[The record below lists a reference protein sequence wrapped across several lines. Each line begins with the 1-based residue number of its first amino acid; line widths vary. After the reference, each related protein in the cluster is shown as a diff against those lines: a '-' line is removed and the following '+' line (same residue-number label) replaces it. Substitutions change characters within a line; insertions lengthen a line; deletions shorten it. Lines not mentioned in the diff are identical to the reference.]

1 MKNKSLFILLCLFIP
16 LFVTAQT
23 SVPTNGANDPQ
34 VTRYTLVNANIHVS
48 ADVLIERGTL
58 EIEDGKIKAVKK
70 QGEKYDTTA
79 IVIDVKGNHIYP
91 SFIDI
96 YSDYGMPSASEK
108 KKERSNQY
116 ETDKKGAYGWNEAIK
131 PETDAA
137 QLFTHNAKAAEE
149 LRSLGFG
156 AVATSVHDGVSRGT
170 SVFVTLGDEKENKS
184 IIQPNASANFSFK
197 KGSSTQAYPGSLMGS
212 IALLRQ
218 TFYDAQAYQRGYFTE
233 TNLSLDALNNQLK
246 LPLLFEASSK
256 WDILR
261 IQKLGREFN
270 HNYIIKTNG
279 DEYQLA
285 GLLKKTQPKLVVPL
299 SFPAPVEVKSF
310 FDEAG
315 QRFTDLKHRQLAP
328 FNPKIL
334 QDSGLTFAFTL
345 AGLKDKKVF
354 LKNIEKAIMLGLDK
368 KTALNALTI
377 IPAKYLKIDDKVGTL
392 EKGKLANFIIVDG
405 ELFLN
410 HKDPKSNKVFFLE
423 NWVMGEQFLLE
434 KEPPYFFS
442 GGYML
447 RIGEAENIQIRIG
460 FKPDKKIDIMAV
472 GDSSF
477 KVDKISYFKEN
488 QQITFN
494 VKTPLNKYI
503 LSGWKIGNILSGIG
517 SDKNG
522 KSFKWQAIENEWVDS
537 TKEFSQ
543 KPPELMTDY
552 SITQPYSY
560 AKPTE
565 NTFLIRNVT
574 VWTNEKEGVLRNADV
589 LVVDGKISKIGDFG
603 GLVKPQGENTLVVIN
618 GAGKHLTAGIID
630 EHSHIGITGGVNEGT
645 QSSTAEVRIGDVIN
659 PEDINIYRQL
669 AGGVTTSQ
677 LLHGSANTIGGQS
690 AVIKLKWGQ
699 LPDSMVFAG
708 APGRIKFALGE
719 NVKQANW
726 GEKFTERFPQTRMG
740 VEMLFEDAF
749 TRAIEYE
756 KQWADFKSGKTKKE
770 PRKDIE
776 LDALVEV
783 VRGKRLITCHS
794 YNQQEINMLMKVAEK
809 FGFRINIFT
818 HVLEGYKVADKL
830 KEHGAGASSFSDW
843 WGYKYEVIEATP
855 YNPALL
861 NQTGVIT
868 CINSDDAEMG
878 RRLNQEAAKA
888 VKYGGMSEEDAL
900 KMITLNP
907 AKLMKIDNRVGSIA
921 IGKDADLVLW
931 SGHPLSIYSKPVTT
945 FIEGVAYFNLA
956 EHQKAEEQLK
966 KEKQQLLEAMRS
978 RIATGEKPNEAKKEE
993 EKLYHCDDIEVYGE
1007 EEDAE

>member
-1 MKNKSLFILLCLFIP
+1 MKNRPFWALLLLLIP
-16 LFVTAQT
+16 VLGWAQST
-23 SVPTNGANDPQ
+23 FPSNGANNPQ
-34 VTRYTLVNANIHVS
+34 VTRYTFINANIYVS
-48 ADVLIERGTL
+48 ADDLVSFGTL

-70 QGEKYDTTA
+70 QDEKYDTTA
-79 IVIDVKGNHIYP
+79 IVIDLNGKYIYP

-96 YSDYGMPSASEK
+96 YSDYGMPATAEK

-116 ETDKKGAYGWNEAIK
+116 ETDKKGAFGWNEAIK

-137 QLFTHNAKAAEE
+137 QLFTHNTKAAEE

-170 SVFVTLGDEKENKS
+170 SVLVALGDEKENKS
-184 IIQPNASANFSFK
+184 IIQPNTSANFSFK
-197 KGSSTQAYPGSLMGS
+197 KGSSTQVYPNSLMGS

-218 TFYDAQAYQRGYFTE
+218 TFYDAQAYQKGYFDE
-233 TNLSLDALNNQLK
+233 TNLSLAAINNQLK
-246 LPLLFEASSK
+246 LPLLFEANSK

-261 IQKLGREFN
+261 IQKLGKQFN

-279 DEYQLA
+279 DEYQLVD
-285 GLLKKTQPKLVVPL
+285 LLMKTQPKLVVPL
-299 SFPAPVEVKSF
+299 NYPAPVEIKSF

-315 QRFTDLKHRQLAP
+315 QRFTNLKHRQLAP
-328 FNPKIL
+328 WNPNIL
-334 QDSGLTFAFTL
+334 QDSGITFALTL
-345 AGLKDKKVF
+345 AGLKNKKDFV
-354 LKNIEKAIMLGLDK
+354 KNMEEARKRGLSTWTAIE
-368 KTALNALTI
+368 ALTI
-377 IPAKYLKIDDKVGTL
+377 IPAKYLKVDDKIGSL
-392 EKGKLANFIIVDG
+392 EKGKIANFIIATG
-405 ELFLN
+405 ILFDINEDEDDYKTKL
-410 HKDPKSNKVFFLE
+410 LE
-423 NWVMGEQFLLE
+423 NWVQGQRYIIGQPYLPIYGLE
-434 KEPPYFFS
+434 
-442 GGYML
+442 GYDL
-447 RIGEAENIQIRIG
+447 FIDKNKIGSFRIDYKKQQLKITPIDSTIKISDITYTKDNQEIG
-460 FKPDKKIDIMAV
+460 FKVKIDSTV
-472 GDSSF
+472 F
-477 KVDKISYFKEN
+477 R
-488 QQITFN
+488 
-494 VKTPLNKYI
+494 
-503 LSGWKIGNILSGIG
+503 LSGWASKYEISGKG
-517 SDKNG
+517 SDADGNTVEWFTVRKEITHQDF
-522 KSFKWQAIENEWVDS
+522 SATSITSRPVWQ
-537 TKEFSQ
+537 
-543 KPPELMTDY
+543 DY
-552 SITQPYSY
+552 SVNQPYTY

-565 NTFLIRNVT
+565 NTFLISGVT
-574 VWTNEKEGVLRNADV
+574 VWTNEKEGILRNADV
-589 LVVDGKISKIGDFG
+589 LVVDGKITQIGTITNRS
-603 GLVKPQGENTLVVIN
+603 VKGKSSLIEIN

-630 EHSHIGITGGVNEGT
+630 EHSHIGVMGGVNEGS

-726 GEKFTERFPQTRMG
+726 GDKFTERFPQTRMG

-749 TRAIEYE
+749 TRAVEYE
-756 KQWADFKSGKTKKE
+756 KQWADFKTGKTKKE

-776 LDALVEV
+776 LDALIEV
-783 VRGKRLITCHS
+783 IRGKRLVTCHS
-794 YNQQEINMLMKVAEK
+794 YNQHEINMLMKVAEK

-843 WGYKYEVIEATP
+843 WGYKYEVIDATP

-861 NQTGVIT
+861 NETGVIT

-945 FIEGVAYFNLA
+945 FIEGVAYFNLGD
-956 EHQKAEEQLK
+956 HLKAEAQLR

-978 RIATGEKPNEAKKEE
+978 RIAGGEKPDEPKKEE

-1007 EEDAE
+1007 EDGAE